1 VLVESSGKRAAFLRA
16 VLRDLGWSDSHVET
30 RRVQKGSDL
39 QDLPCDIF
47 TTRGVTPFDLL
58 KEGLPFLNPGGIAL
72 LFLRRTLLDRE
83 VPHLP
88 ASLSIEAE
96 SPLPGREAGM
106 ILLRKR

>member
-1 VLVESSGKRAAFLRA
+1 
-16 VLRDLGWSDSHVET
+16 
-30 RRVQKGSDL
+30 VQKGSDL
-39 QDLPCDIF
+39 RDLPCDIF

-72 LFLRRTLLDRE
+72 LFIRRSLLERE
-83 VPHLP
+83 VPLLP

-96 SPLPGREAGM
+96 GSLPGREAGM